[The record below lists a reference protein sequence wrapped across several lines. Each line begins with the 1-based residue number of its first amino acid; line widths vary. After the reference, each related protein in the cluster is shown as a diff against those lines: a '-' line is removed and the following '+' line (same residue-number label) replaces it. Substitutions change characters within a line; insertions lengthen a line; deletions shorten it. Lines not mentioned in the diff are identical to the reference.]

1 MASKCERGEMDLSL
15 LFNGFHPDD
24 VFGRA
29 VSVDGAELLLVFG
42 LIAVSLGV
50 MVWFGNWWSR

>member
-1 MASKCERGEMDLSL
+1 MNLSL

-24 VFGRA
+24 LFGRT
-29 VSVDGAELLLVFG
+29 VSVDGAELILVFG
-42 LIAVSLGV
+42 LLAGGLGI